1 MKERKKWSL
10 IPSGNR
16 LLTSEKEYSN
26 RSYAFMIVGTVIM
39 IMAAVVTG
47 VIFTVITK
55 TMKSVEQESTMDYDR
70 HYVFIAEDSESD
82 FWQEVFAAASEQCR
96 EYNTYLEDIGMEL
109 TGDYSAEE
117 LLRIAVNS
125 KVDGIVYS
133 GGAND
138 RVRKLIDRA
147 SDSGI
152 GVVILQNDVETSR
165 RQCYVGL
172 NYYELGQM
180 YALQIEKIM
189 ESGELGDTKVD
200 ILVDGDMSE
209 GATNLIIMAVEDHL
223 RETAGEDNLPEIVV
237 TRIDAED
244 IFSAEEKIRN
254 IFLEKENLPNIML
267 CVNSVYT
274 RCAYQAVVDY
284 NLVGQI
290 QIVGYFS
297 NDTILDAVDK
307 QVIFSTISVD
317 TNEMGKSCIQALYE
331 YNNMGYT
338 NSYLPVGIEIVDRTK
353 AHRMLYDKERKR
365 SQQ

>member
-1 MKERKKWSL
+1 MKKSDR
-10 IPSGNR
+10 
-16 LLTSEKEYSN
+16 YSN
-26 RSYAFMIVGTVIM
+26 RSFAFMIIGTVIM
-39 IMAAVVTG
+39 IVAAVITG
-47 VIFTVITK
+47 IIFSFITRS
-55 TMKSVEQESTMDYDR
+55 MQNIEQESTMDYDK
-70 HYVFIAEDSESD
+70 HYAFIAEDSEND
-82 FWQEVFAAASEQCR
+82 FWQEVFAAANEQSK
-96 EYNTYLEDIGMEL
+96 EYNVYLEDIKTEL
-109 TGDYSAEE
+109 GTDNSAEE

-133 GGAND
+133 GGSND

-152 GVVILQNDVETSR
+152 GVVVLQNDVETSR

-180 YALQIEKIM
+180 YAVQVEKIVG
-189 ESGELGDTKVD
+189 SGNMADTTVD

-209 GATNLIIMAVEDHL
+209 GASNLIVMAMEDYL
-223 RETAGEDNLPEIVV
+223 RESSGTEDGEDEAVIPEIVV

-254 IFLEKENLPNIML
+254 IFLEKVNLPDIML
-267 CVNSVYT
+267 CANSVYT

-290 QIVGYFS
+290 QIVGYFA

-338 NSYLPVGIEIVDRTK
+338 NSYLPVGIEVVDQVK
-353 AHRMLYDKERKR
+353 AHEMIQEKADKRDEE
-365 SQQ
+365 